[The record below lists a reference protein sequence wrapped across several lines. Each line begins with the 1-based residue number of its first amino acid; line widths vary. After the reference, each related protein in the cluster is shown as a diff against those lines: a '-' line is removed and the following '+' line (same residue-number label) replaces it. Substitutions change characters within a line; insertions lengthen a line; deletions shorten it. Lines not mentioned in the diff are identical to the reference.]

1 MKLSNILKGIFALEI
16 VQIGTAIALATAMFT
31 APAKAAPNDIVM
43 TGNTVNIAE
52 VETVSQT
59 YEQETTT
66 EEETTTEA
74 PTEAPTETPTAPPTE
89 TTTDEA
95 TEYTV
100 AVTESPTEAPKPV
113 ITARYNP
120 DNELITPVFKCDYTT
135 AQLNAFYDNLY
146 AVPRPMLD
154 CFIATGFTLQVQD
167 SIVYD
172 GMSCAGLTDWGARTM
187 YININSPDSIIH
199 EMAHVA
205 DSNVYYKTFSGQEI
219 LMTNFAS
226 STNEF
231 LDIFAAEKY
240 TYNGNQASYA
250 STNSHEFFAC
260 IVKDIYSYGASGEA
274 SAPRAYAFVRNYLAT
289 KFGI

>member
-16 VQIGTAIALATAMFT
+16 VQIGTAIAVATAMFA

-74 PTEAPTETPTAPPTE
+74 PTAPPTE

-167 SIVYD
+167 SIVYN
-172 GMSCAGLTDWGARTM
+172 GMSCAGLLLHL
-187 YININSPDSIIH
+187 IH
-199 EMAHVA
+199 A
-205 DSNVYYKTFSGQEI
+205 
-219 LMTNFAS
+219 L
-226 STNEF
+226 
-231 LDIFAAEKY
+231 
-240 TYNGNQASYA
+240 
-250 STNSHEFFAC
+250 
-260 IVKDIYSYGASGEA
+260 
-274 SAPRAYAFVRNYLAT
+274 
-289 KFGI
+289 

>member
-74 PTEAPTETPTAPPTE
+74 PTETPTAPPTE

-113 ITARYNP
+113 ITARY
-120 DNELITPVFKCDYTT
+120 
-135 AQLNAFYDNLY
+135 
-146 AVPRPMLD
+146 
-154 CFIATGFTLQVQD
+154 
-167 SIVYD
+167 
-172 GMSCAGLTDWGARTM
+172 
-187 YININSPDSIIH
+187 IH
-199 EMAHVA
+199 SA
-205 DSNVYYKTFSGQEI
+205 
-219 LMTNFAS
+219 
-226 STNEF
+226 
-231 LDIFAAEKY
+231 IF
-240 TYNGNQASYA
+240 
-250 STNSHEFFAC
+250 
-260 IVKDIYSYGASGEA
+260 
-274 SAPRAYAFVRNYLAT
+274 
-289 KFGI
+289 KFGSMRTLHRARHID

>member
-16 VQIGTAIALATAMFT
+16 VQIGTAIAVATAMFA

-66 EEETTTEA
+66 EEETTA
-74 PTEAPTETPTAPPTE
+74 ETPTAPPTE
-89 TTTDEA
+89 TTTDDA

-120 DNELITPVFKCDYTT
+120 DNELITPVFKCNYTT

-167 SIVYD
+167 SIVYGD
-172 GMSCAGLTDWGARTM
+172 MSCAGLTDWDARTM
-187 YININSPDSIIH
+187 YININYPDSIIH

-205 DSNVYYKTFSGQEI
+205 DANVYYKTFSGQEI
-219 LMTNFAS
+219 LMTDFAS